1 MELSIV
7 HPIIAAAL
15 DNQKPDETGT
25 TASADGRG
33 FLRGFLTEVTGTDSR
48 KLRLDEAHANSQTY
62 VTVYPD
68 PR

>member
-25 TASADGRG
+25 TASADG
-33 FLRGFLTEVTGTDSR
+33 RGFLTEVTGTDSR